1 MLLGMVALYFYLFRQ
16 QTYTVTMDIQYLN
29 ESASEGLTP
38 TGEKLDPEE
47 IRSAIIVNSALENI
61 GLDCNVDYIRNSL
74 TVQSIL
80 TEDEEDRKKAIL
92 EKGEEY
98 NITPTNYRVQLTLD
112 SSYSAET
119 AQNIMTAIV
128 NQYMIWYGNQYVISR
143 TKPGAIDETILDK
156 FDYIIALD
164 QISEEID
171 SILNYIYICGESF
184 RSSQTGFSFYDLQ
197 TQLELLKDT
206 RLEDIYV
213 KTLKTGI
220 TQDPELLR
228 DYYNS
233 DIAEKNLLREKLMRE
248 AEEMKKLLDVYE
260 QRMLEAQTSS
270 SPQDISDDTELT
282 EVDGSSPIVLN
293 HVYEIYDSNENPV
306 YSQNSYEKLMDTY
319 ADYYSKIYSMDKS
332 ITRDKFILSYFS
344 GVSAVADAT
353 SQENIHDE
361 ILGLI
366 KRVNSIY
373 DQVNIV
379 GTEFNQSE
387 ISNNIRVK
395 SSAIS
400 SKGVNIELY
409 MLLGAIL
416 FLGLGCV
423 GAIVLGRAGDLMDY
437 VLYTDK
443 ITGLPSRLSCDEK
456 IDQIAKAG
464 ALTTFS
470 CVCLYVTNLG
480 DINARYGREVG
491 NQMLADL
498 GQILEVT
505 AKQYGFIGYNN
516 SNQFLCLLD
525 HCPYEKAKDMLD
537 FIGNEL
543 ALAKCH
549 FKPSVSAKIGETDR
563 LACYQINNLISYTFK
578 QEEII
583 VFKAKNND
591 KSRGTT

>member
-1 MLLGMVALYFYLFRQ
+1 MLLGMVALYFYLSRQ
-16 QTYTVTMDIQYLN
+16 QTYTATMDIQYLN
-29 ESASEGLTP
+29 DGASKGLTP

-80 TEDEEDRKKAIL
+80 TEDEEERKKAVL

-98 NITPTNYRVQLTLD
+98 DITPTNYRVLLTLD
-112 SSYSAET
+112 SSYSGEN

-143 TKPGAIDETILDK
+143 TKPGALDETLLDK
-156 FDYIIALD
+156 FDYIVALD

-171 SILNYIYICGESF
+171 NILNYIYICGESF

-197 TQLELLKDT
+197 TQLELLRDT

-213 KTLKTGI
+213 KTLKSGI

-233 DIAEKNLLREKLMRE
+233 DIADNNLLREKLLRE

-260 QRMLEAQTSS
+260 QRMKEAQSS
-270 SPQDISDDTELT
+270 SSANNKSDGTENA
-282 EVDGSSPIVLN
+282 EDEGSSPIILN
-293 HVYEIYDSNENPV
+293 KVYEIYDSNENPV
-306 YSQNSYEKLMDTY
+306 YTQNSYEKLMDTY
-319 ADYYSKIYSMDKS
+319 AEYYSKIYAIDKT
-332 ITRDKFILSYFS
+332 ITRDKYILSYFS

-373 DQVNIV
+373 EQVNIV
-379 GTEFNQSE
+379 GTEYNQSE
-387 ISNNIRVK
+387 IANNIRVK

-400 SKGVNIELY
+400 TKGVNIELY

-416 FLGLGCV
+416 FLGLGCA
-423 GAIVLGRAGDLMDY
+423 GAIVLGRAGDLMDF

-470 CVCLYVTNLG
+470 CVCLSVTNLG

-549 FKPSVSAKIGETDR
+549 FKPSVSAKIGESDR

>member
-1 MLLGMVALYFYLFRQ
+1 MLLGMVALYFYLSRQ
-16 QTYTVTMDIQYLN
+16 QTYNVTMDIQYLN
-29 ESASEGLTP
+29 DGASNGLTP

-47 IRSAIIVNSALENI
+47 IRSAVIVNSALENI

-80 TEDEEDRKKAIL
+80 TEDEEERKKAVL

-98 NITPTNYRVQLTLD
+98 NITPTNYRVLLTLD
-112 SSYSAET
+112 SSYSVET

-143 TKPGAIDETILDK
+143 TKPGALDETLLDK
-156 FDYIIALD
+156 FDYIVALD

-171 SILNYIYICGESF
+171 NILNYIYICGESF

-197 TQLELLKDT
+197 TQLELLRDT

-213 KTLKTGI
+213 KTLKSGI
-220 TQDPELLR
+220 TQDPELLC

-233 DIAEKNLLREKLMRE
+233 DIADNNLLREKLLRE

-260 QRMLEAQTSS
+260 QRMKEAQSS
-270 SPQDISDDTELT
+270 SSANNKSDGTENA
-282 EVDGSSPIVLN
+282 EDEGSSPIILN
-293 HVYEIYDSNENPV
+293 KVYEIYDSNENPV
-306 YSQNSYEKLMDTY
+306 YTQNSYEKLMDTY
-319 ADYYSKIYSMDKS
+319 ADYYSKIYAIDKT
-332 ITRDKFILSYFS
+332 ITRDKYILSYFS

-373 DQVNIV
+373 EQVNIV
-379 GTEFNQSE
+379 GTEYNQSE
-387 ISNNIRVK
+387 IANNIRVK

-400 SKGVNIELY
+400 TKGVNIELY

-416 FLGLGCV
+416 FLGLGCA
-423 GAIVLGRAGDLMDY
+423 GAIVLGRAGDLMDF

-443 ITGLPSRLSCDEK
+443 ITGLPSRFSCDEK

-480 DINARYGREVG
+480 DINTHYGREAG

-549 FKPSVSAKIGETDR
+549 FKPSVSAKIGESDR

>member
-1 MLLGMVALYFYLFRQ
+1 MVLGMVALYFYLSRQ

-29 ESASEGLTP
+29 DGASDGLTP
-38 TGEKLDPEE
+38 MGGKLDPEE

-61 GLDCNVDYIRNSL
+61 GLDCNVDYIRDSL

-80 TEDEEDRKKAIL
+80 TNDEEDRKKAIL

-112 SSYSAET
+112 SSYSVET

-143 TKPGAIDETILDK
+143 TKPGALDKALLDK
-156 FDYIIALD
+156 FDYIVALD
-164 QISEEID
+164 QISDEID
-171 SILNYIYICGESF
+171 NILNYIYNCGETF
-184 RSSQTGFSFYDLQ
+184 RSSQTGLSFYDLQ
-197 TQLELLKDT
+197 TQLELLRNT
-206 RLEDIYV
+206 RLEDVYV
-213 KTLKTGI
+213 KTLKAGI

-233 DIAEKNLLREKLMRE
+233 DIAEKNLMREKLLRE
-248 AEEMKKLLDVYE
+248 AKEMKKLLDVYE
-260 QRMLEAQTSS
+260 QRMLEAQSS
-270 SPQDISDDTELT
+270 SSQHDNSDDTEET
-282 EVDGSSPIVLN
+282 EVGESSPIILN
-293 HVYEIYDSNENPV
+293 HVYEIYDNNENPV

-319 ADYYSKIYSMDKS
+319 ADYYSKIYAMDKT
-332 ITRDKFILSYFS
+332 ITRDKFILTYFS
-344 GVSAVADAT
+344 GVSAASDAN
-353 SQENIHDE
+353 SQEDIHEE
-361 ILGLI
+361 ILWLI
-366 KRVNSIY
+366 DRVNSIY
-373 DQVNIV
+373 EQVNIV
-379 GTEFNQSE
+379 GTEYNQSE
-387 ISNNIRVK
+387 IANNIRVK

-400 SKGVNIELY
+400 TKGVNIELY
-409 MLLGAIL
+409 MFLGAIL

-423 GAIVLGRAGDLMDY
+423 GAIVLGRAGDLMDF

-456 IDQIAKAG
+456 IEQIAKAG
-464 ALTTFS
+464 ALSTFS
-470 CVCLYVTNLG
+470 CVCLSVTNLG
-480 DINARYGREVG
+480 DINTRYGREVG

-543 ALAKCH
+543 ALAKYH
-549 FKPSVSAKIGETDR
+549 FKPSVSAKIGTSDR
-563 LACYQINNLISYTFK
+563 LACYQINNLISHTFK

-583 VFKAKNND
+583 VYKAKNND
-591 KSRGTT
+591 KSRGTM

>member
-1 MLLGMVALYFYLFRQ
+1 MLLGMVALYFYLSRQ

-29 ESASEGLTP
+29 DSASEGLTP

-61 GLDCNVDYIRNSL
+61 GLDCNVDYIRDSL

-80 TEDEEDRKKAIL
+80 TEDEEGRKKAIL

-112 SSYSAET
+112 SSYSGET

-143 TKPGAIDETILDK
+143 SKPGALDNTLLDK
-156 FDYIIALD
+156 YDYIIALD
-164 QISEEID
+164 QISEGID
-171 SILNYIYICGESF
+171 NILNYIYICGESF

-197 TQLELLKDT
+197 TQLEQLRDT
-206 RLEDIYV
+206 RLEDVYV
-213 KTLKTGI
+213 KTLKAGI

-233 DIAEKNLLREKLMRE
+233 DIANQNLARQKLLRE

-260 QRMLEAQTSS
+260 QRMLEAQSSTS
-270 SPQDISDDTELT
+270 PRDGSDDTEMT
-282 EVDGSSPIVLN
+282 EAEGSSATILN
-293 HVYEIYDSNENPV
+293 NVFEIYDSEENPI
-306 YSQNSYEKLMDTY
+306 YSQNSYEVLMDTY
-319 ADYYSKIYSMDKS
+319 ADYYSKIYATDKA
-332 ITRDKFILSYFS
+332 ITRDKYILSYFS
-344 GVSAVADAT
+344 GVSAAADVN
-353 SQENIHDE
+353 SQENIHED
-361 ILGLI
+361 ILDIIG
-366 KRVNSIY
+366 RVNSIY
-373 DQVNIV
+373 EQVNIV
-379 GTEFNQSE
+379 GTEYNQSE
-387 ISNNIRVK
+387 IANNVRVK

-400 SKGVNIELY
+400 TMGVNIELY
-409 MLLGAIL
+409 MILGAIL

-423 GAIVLGRAGDLMDY
+423 GAIVLGRAGDLMDF

-456 IDQIAKAG
+456 IEQIAKAG
-464 ALTTFS
+464 ALSTFS
-470 CVCLYVTNLG
+470 CVCLSVTNLG
-480 DINARYGREVG
+480 DINTRYGREVG

-543 ALAKCH
+543 TLAKYH
-549 FKPSVSAKIGETDR
+549 FKPSISAKIGESDR

-583 VFKAKNND
+583 VYKAKNND

>member
-1 MLLGMVALYFYLFRQ
+1 MLIGMVALYFYLSKQ
-16 QTYTVTMDIQYLN
+16 QTYTITMDIQYLN
-29 ESASEGLTP
+29 DGASEGLTP

-47 IRSAIIVNSALENI
+47 IRSAVIVNSALENI
-61 GLDCNVDYIRNSL
+61 GLDLNVDYIRNSL
-74 TVQSIL
+74 TVQSVL

-98 NITPTNYRVQLTLD
+98 NIKPTNYRVLLTLD
-112 SSYSAET
+112 SSYSEET

-143 TKPGAIDETILDK
+143 TKPGAIDDTLLEK
-156 FDYIIALD
+156 FDYIVALD
-164 QISEEID
+164 QISEGID
-171 SILNYIYICGESF
+171 NILNYIYICGESF

-197 TQLELLKDT
+197 TQLELLRDT

-213 KTLKTGI
+213 KTLKAGI

-228 DYYNS
+228 DYYSS
-233 DIAEKNLLREKLMRE
+233 DIAEQNLMREKLLRE

-260 QRMLEAQTSS
+260 QRMLEAQSSS
-270 SPQDISDDTELT
+270 SPSDKSDNTEMT
-282 EVDGSSPIVLN
+282 EANGSSSIILN
-293 HVYEIYDSNENPV
+293 SVYEIYDDDENPV
-306 YSQNSYEKLMDTY
+306 YSQNSYERLMDTY
-319 ADYYSKIYSMDKS
+319 AEYYSKIYAMDKT
-332 ITRDKFILSYFS
+332 ITRDKFILNSFS
-344 GVSAVADAT
+344 GVSAASDVN
-353 SQENIHDE
+353 SQESIHEE

-366 KRVNSIY
+366 GRVNSIY
-373 DQVNIV
+373 EQVNIV
-379 GTEFNQSE
+379 GTEYNQSE
-387 ISNNIRVK
+387 IGKNVRVK

-400 SKGVNIELY
+400 TKGVNIELY
-409 MLLGAIL
+409 MILGAIL
-416 FLGLGCV
+416 FLGLGCT
-423 GAIVLGRAGDLMDY
+423 GAIVLGRGGDLMDY

-456 IDQIAKAG
+456 IEQIAKSG

-491 NQMLADL
+491 NQMLAEL
-498 GQILEVT
+498 GQILEIT

-543 ALAKCH
+543 TLAKYN
-549 FKPSVSAKIGETDR
+549 FKPSISAKIGESDR

-583 VFKAKNND
+583 VYKANNND
-591 KSRGTT
+591 